1 MSASVVSR
9 AAGLGALTAAGQL
22 VVIGS
27 LPLYSRVF
35 DPSIYGEFVIF
46 VGATTVVSVFA
57 GLRYDSAI
65 VLPRSE
71 PVAAALTTLVML
83 IALGVAA
90 LLMLVA
96 SGAALWAPAS
106 ILGGVFG
113 LGLAVA
119 TALGG
124 LQRCFTSWCVR
135 GNRFLRIGI
144 GQFALALTTVL
155 AQLAFARFMA
165 QLPALVWGYVCALL
179 VQSVCVAPP
188 ARFGE
193 AWLHGASWRGMRLAA
208 RKYRRF
214 PTYMVGY
221 ALAST
226 VRDRLIQIVLG
237 IGAGTAAVGRFALA
251 YRVAFAPNSLIYSA
265 VSPVFYSIASRGSR
279 ASVGAFAAGLVEAAF
294 VMLLVPYVAF
304 AMEAPAL
311 ADQLLSERWHGTGPY
326 LRALAAPA
334 FMLAAT
340 CWLDRAFDSF
350 RRQNVAFALEASFT
364 VASVVLV
371 AALSRFLEP
380 VSVAWAFGALGL
392 VYYWIYFLTTFL
404 ACGFP
409 LRDFRH
415 VCRTGVIAA
424 GATLALGALI
434 HQLDELLL
442 RVLVYA
448 ILMVAV
454 VGGWAR
460 FGGGAVILRALMRSR
475 VGDPVAAQQW
485 QR

>member
-35 DPSIYGEFVIF
+35 DPGIYGEFVIF

-71 PVAAALTTLVML
+71 PLAAALTILVML

-90 LLMLVA
+90 LLLLTV
-96 SGAALWAPAS
+96 SGAALWAPSS
-106 ILGGVFG
+106 ILGGIFG
-113 LGLAVA
+113 LGLVAA
-119 TALGG
+119 TAIGG

-135 GNRFLRIGI
+135 GNRFLRIGV
-144 GQFALALTTVL
+144 GQFGLALTTVL
-155 AQLAFARFMA
+155 AQLALARFMA
-165 QLPALVWGYVCALL
+165 QLPALVWGYVIALL
-179 VQSVCVAPP
+179 VQTVCVAPP
-188 ARFGE
+188 ARPGE
-193 AWLHGASWRGMRLAA
+193 AWLHGASWRGICLAA

-265 VSPVFYSIASRGSR
+265 VSPIFYSIASRGTR
-279 ASVGAFAAGLVEAAF
+279 ESVGRFAAGLVEAAF
-294 VMLLVPYVAF
+294 VVLLVPYVAF
-304 AMEAPAL
+304 AIEAPAL
-311 ADQLLSERWHGTGPY
+311 ADEMLSERWHGTGPY

-334 FMLAAT
+334 VMLAAT

-350 RRQNVAFALEASFT
+350 RRQNVAFTLEASFT
-364 VASVVLV
+364 IASVVLV
-371 AALSRFLEP
+371 ALLSRVLEP
-380 VSVAWAFGALGL
+380 VSVTWAFAGLGL
-392 VYYWIYFLTTFL
+392 AYYWIYFLTTFL

-409 LRDFRH
+409 LQDFRRA
-415 VCRTGVIAA
+415 CRTGIVAA
-424 GATLALGALI
+424 AAAVGLGLLS
-434 HQLDELLL
+434 HQLQAPLL
-442 RVLVYA
+442 RVLVYG
-448 ILMVAV
+448 ILMVAI
-454 VGGWAR
+454 VGIWAR
-460 FGGGAVILRALMRSR
+460 FGGGADILRVLMRSR
-475 VGDPVAAQQW
+475 VGEDVAARQW